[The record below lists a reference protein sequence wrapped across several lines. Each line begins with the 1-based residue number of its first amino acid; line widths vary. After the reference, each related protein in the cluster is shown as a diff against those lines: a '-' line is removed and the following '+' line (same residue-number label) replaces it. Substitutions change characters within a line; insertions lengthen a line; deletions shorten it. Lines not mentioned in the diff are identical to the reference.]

1 MFTRLYA
8 DSSGI
13 YDAGYHAQDQY
24 LISIVTILIGILPYR
39 DSNLL
44 LKRMINK
51 RYEVIFSASVNIIRC
66 LFIISLYL
74 QFFKSD
80 A

>member
-1 MFTRLYA
+1 MFTRLYM

-13 YDAGYHAQDQY
+13 YDAGYAQDQY

-44 LKRMINK
+44 
-51 RYEVIFSASVNIIRC
+51 
-66 LFIISLYL
+66 
-74 QFFKSD
+74 FKKD
-80 A
+80 D